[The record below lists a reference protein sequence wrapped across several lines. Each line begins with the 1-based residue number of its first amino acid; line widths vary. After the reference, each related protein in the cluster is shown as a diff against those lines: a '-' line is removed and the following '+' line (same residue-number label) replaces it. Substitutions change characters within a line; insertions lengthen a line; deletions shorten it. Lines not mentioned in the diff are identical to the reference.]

1 MKGRILIGM
10 GLLLCLAASAAVAGP
25 FADVPRGHP
34 AYDSLKYLAGKG
46 LLEGSAT
53 KFSPGTLLTRYEF
66 AVATREVLDQVAHLV
81 ELAPAMAEGTLTGTP
96 VSPAER
102 RRIGEEVTR
111 LMKEFQEE
119 LLLLEVNLERGRQHL
134 RSFVET
140 VRFVP
145 GPEAPLRAWSLPGQR
160 PPEADGTGNLPSSS
174 STLRNS
180 PSLVAGLTQQ
190 EREALQLQPLFMGQ
204 GREVFHPDSPDR
216 DLLARPDFSR
226 YILAPQ
232 VGREAFFD
240 VPGGLRLNA
249 SLGATTLQF
258 VSAAQTQDEYA
269 PEAYRLGGVRAT
281 IPMLGG
287 TAGLAYL
294 KAQTEDEVARTA
306 REFAEGQ
313 VLGADV
319 QFQVGRYGLY
329 LEYARSELEDMRG
342 RPMRGGPGSAF
353 EAGIHRRLVPS
364 LTVGAAY
371 RSVDPSFLAPGFW
384 GALGQKIN
392 PTDIRGFR
400 VMGAYRPNE
409 MLRFLSSYEQYTP
422 ISQPSSE
429 VIGRTLTN
437 LEYGLNNRAMLRVG
451 YEFIRRRR
459 TTRVF
464 DDTEHYFTAGLNYD
478 LADNVAFRLSYRRN
492 VTDNPLE
499 SRSTQ
504 DDVAVSEFTISF

>member
-1 MKGRILIGM
+1 MGM

-34 AYDSLKYLAGKG
+34 AYDSLKYLAEKG
-46 LLEGSAT
+46 LLQDSAP

-102 RRIGEEVTR
+102 RRIGEEVTQ
-111 LMKEFQEE
+111 LMKEFQAE
-119 LLLLEVNLERGRQHL
+119 LLLLEVNLERGHQHL
-134 RSFVET
+134 QHFVET

-145 GPEAPLRAWSLPGQR
+145 GPEAPLRSWLLLGQR
-160 PPEADGTGNLPSSS
+160 PPEPDGIGNLPSSS
-174 STLRNS
+174 SALWNPS
-180 PSLVAGLTQQ
+180 SLVAGLTQQ
-190 EREALQLQPLFMGQ
+190 EREALQLQPLFTGQ
-204 GREVFHPDSPDR
+204 GREVFPSDSRDQ

-226 YILAPQ
+226 YTLAPQ
-232 VGREAFFD
+232 VGRGAFFD
-240 VPGGLRLNA
+240 GPGGLRLNA

-258 VSAAQTQDEYA
+258 VSAAQKGDAYA

-281 IPMLGG
+281 IPMWGG

-294 KAQTEDEVARTA
+294 KAQAEDEVTRTA
-306 REFAEGQ
+306 HEFAEGR

-319 QFQVGRYGLY
+319 QFRLGRYGLY

-342 RPMRGGPGSAF
+342 RPVRGGPGSAF
-353 EAGIHRRLVPS
+353 EAGINRRLVPS

-384 GALGQKIN
+384 GTLGQEVN

-400 VMGAYRPNE
+400 VMGAYRPND

-422 ISQPSSE
+422 VSQPSSE

-437 LEYGLNNRAMLRVG
+437 LEYGLNDQAMLRVG
-451 YEFIRRRR
+451 YEFIRRHRALSVNDNIER
-459 TTRVF
+459 
-464 DDTEHYFTAGLNYD
+464 YFTAGLAYD